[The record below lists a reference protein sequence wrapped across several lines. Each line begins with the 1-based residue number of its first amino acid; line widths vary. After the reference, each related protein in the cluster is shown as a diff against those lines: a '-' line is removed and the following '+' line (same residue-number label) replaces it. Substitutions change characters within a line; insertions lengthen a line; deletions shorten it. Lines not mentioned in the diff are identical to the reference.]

1 MPLKWILN
9 MMSADRRCLAPS
21 RRAKFALASRFTAQA
36 SHSSSP
42 STRKCKFIRGRATT
56 LILFKATTKAWPS
69 EPESKRFHFSF
80 SISGILLRH
89 ICLFVFF
96 NSPPSRFHH
105 VVPMNFLVLIGQNI
119 SWFNCSWRCWN
130 SISSACIHLKWTSS
144 RNEEISL
151 SNQLKMC

>member
-69 EPESKRFHFSF
+69 EPESKRFHFSLF
-80 SISGILLRH
+80 YFWYSIAP
-89 ICLFVFF
+89 FF
-96 NSPPSRFHH
+96 FYFPPSRFHH